1 MPRERGPGQAV
12 IAAWRTN
19 NRATTYLVEK
29 LPPAVWS
36 RQVPGISR
44 LTVGMIAAHIHNS
57 RCSWIRSIGAR
68 HGVRVPR
75 LVDLRR
81 VRPKQLVLALS
92 RSSKGMI
99 GLIELGIA
107 HGGRVPRATW
117 QNFPTDLEH
126 FLAYFAAHEAHH
138 RGQLIM
144 VARQLGH
151 RLPRGVSGS
160 GRGSL
165 GSSVL
170 RTERGAPLREAVP
183 SFVSSN
189 LRPISN
195 DRWVCLWCSRANL
208 SSSGYCV
215 N

>member
-1 MPRERGPGQAV
+1 VCGPSI

-19 NRATTYLVEK
+19 NRATTYLVEH
-29 LPPAVWS
+29 LPAAIWS

-68 HGVRVPR
+68 HGVKVPR

-81 VRPKQLVLALS
+81 VRPKELVLALS

-107 HGGRVPRATW
+107 RGGRVPRATW

-126 FLAYFAAHEAHH
+126 FLAYSCRA
-138 RGQLIM
+138 
-144 VARQLGH
+144 
-151 RLPRGVSGS
+151 
-160 GRGSL
+160 RGS
-165 GSSVL
+165 SSW
-170 RTERGAPLREAVP
+170 TAGHGGTSAGAPAPANSRGRCLAVDEA
-183 SFVSSN
+183 
-189 LRPISN
+189 R
-195 DRWVCLWCSRANL
+195 
-208 SSSGYCV
+208 SGV
-215 N
+215 A

>member
-1 MPRERGPGQAV
+1 MPRDLERGRAV

-19 NRATTYLVEK
+19 NRATTYLVEQ

-36 RQVPGISR
+36 SHVPGISR

-75 LVDLRR
+75 LVDLGR
-81 VRPKQLVLALS
+81 VRPKELVLALS

-99 GLIELGIA
+99 DLIELGIA
-107 HGGRVPRATW
+107 RGGRVPRATW

-126 FLAYFAAHEAHH
+126 FLSYFAAHEAHH

-144 VARQLGH
+144 VARQLGQ
-151 RLPRGVSGS
+151 RLPRTVAGGIWQWT
-160 GRGSL
+160 RF
-165 GSSVL
+165 
-170 RTERGAPLREAVP
+170 ARE
-183 SFVSSN
+183 
-189 LRPISN
+189 
-195 DRWVCLWCSRANL
+195 
-208 SSSGYCV
+208 
-215 N
+215 

>member
-1 MPRERGPGQAV
+1 MPRELGSGRAI

-19 NRATTYLVEK
+19 NRATTYLVEQ

-68 HGVRVPR
+68 HGVKVPG

-81 VRPKQLVLALS
+81 VRPKELVRALS

-99 GLIELGIA
+99 DLIELGIA
-107 HGGRVPRATW
+107 RGGRVPRATW

-126 FLAYFAAHEAHH
+126 FL
-138 RGQLIM
+138 
-144 VARQLGH
+144 
-151 RLPRGVSGS
+151 
-160 GRGSL
+160 
-165 GSSVL
+165 
-170 RTERGAPLREAVP
+170 
-183 SFVSSN
+183 
-189 LRPISN
+189 
-195 DRWVCLWCSRANL
+195 RA
-208 SSSGYCV
+208 C
-215 N
+215 